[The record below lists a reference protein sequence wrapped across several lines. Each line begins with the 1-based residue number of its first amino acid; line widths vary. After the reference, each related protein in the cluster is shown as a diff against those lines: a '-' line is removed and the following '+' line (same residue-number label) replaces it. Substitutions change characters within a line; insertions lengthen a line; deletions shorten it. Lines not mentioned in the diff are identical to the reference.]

1 MNKNQFTKRA
11 YLAPKAEVIHVVSE
25 NPMLASSPVLG
36 GHHDAEDDGE
46 ELNSKQNS
54 FFDDEEDA

>member
-11 YLAPKAEVIHVVSE
+11 YLAPNAEVIHVVSE
-25 NPMLASSPVLG
+25 IPMLASSPVSG
-36 GHHDAEDDGE
+36 GHHDADDDE
-46 ELNSKQNS
+46 VLNSKQNS